1 MSLLYLRTKEKQESQ
16 EIRVQ
21 LRAERRSLV
30 EMGSRLS
37 GSQMFPVHALPPDLI
52 WIIQIHR
59 SPQAT
64 LETLSH
70 SQLLESEQ
78 PIRG

>member
-30 EMGSRLS
+30 EMVRTQEWGSESCRRQGDRQKREKASLDCPKRPS
-37 GSQMFPVHALPPDLI
+37 VVILVM
-52 WIIQIHR
+52 R
-59 SPQAT
+59 M
-64 LETLSH
+64 
-70 SQLLESEQ
+70 LLC
-78 PIRG
+78 